1 MRGIILAGGTGSRL
15 HPLTRAIS
23 KQLLPVYNKPM
34 IYYPLCTLMLA
45 GIREILIVT
54 TGRDQHLFQELLGDG
69 SHFGLEIEYV
79 IQHSPKGIVD
89 GLLLGEDFANGGN
102 IALIL
107 GDNIFYGTGVG
118 ESLGAY
124 SAASGATVFAQR
136 VTDPSRYGVVE
147 LDSLGRPVKLQ
158 EKPETPGSDFA
169 VTGLYFFD
177 HTAFSR
183 AKLIKPSVRGEL
195 EITDLNQSYLDSKA
209 LNVVALP
216 RGTAWLDTGTIESL
230 AQASEF
236 VKVVESRQGFKIACP
251 EEIAWRYGYLDDQQ
265 LENLASSY
273 GSGDYSKYLLSLL
286 QK

>member
-1 MRGIILAGGTGSRL
+1 LAGGTGSRL
-15 HPLTRAIS
+15 HPLTKAIS

-34 IYYPLCTLMLA
+34 VYYPLCTLMLA

-54 TGRDQHLFQELLGDG
+54 TGKDQHQFQELLGDG
-69 SHFGLEIEYV
+69 THLGLEIKYV
-79 IQHSPKGIVD
+79 IQDSPKGIVD
-89 GLLLGEDFANGGN
+89 GLLLAEDFANGGN

-118 ESLGAY
+118 ESLAAY

-136 VTDPSRYGVVE
+136 VSDPSRYGVVE
-147 LDSLGRPVKLQ
+147 LDSLGRPERLQ
-158 EKPETPGSDFA
+158 EKPQTPGSNLA

-183 AKLIKPSVRGEL
+183 SKWIKPSVRGEL
-195 EITDLNQSYLDSKA
+195 EITDLNQSYLDSEE
-209 LNVVALP
+209 LNVVLLP

-251 EEIAWRYGYLDDQQ
+251 EEIAWRYRYLNDRQ
-265 LENLASSY
+265 LENLASSF
-273 GSGDYSKYLLSLL
+273 GSGEYSKYLLSLL
-286 QK
+286 EK